1 MAQPVCAIVGIGP
14 GNGEAFA
21 RKFANEGY
29 QVALCSRSQE
39 RIEALAKATPGAK
52 AFVYDAADPA
62 AAAPVFERIES
73 ELGPVDVLVYNAGG
87 GRFISIDD
95 TTLEDMRDSWEV
107 NTQGLF
113 CATQAVL
120 PQMRAQ
126 SGGNIVVIGATASV
140 RGGAKAAPFAAAKA
154 AQRSLSQSMAR
165 HLGPEG
171 IHVSYVIV
179 DGIIDIPSTRKAM
192 PDFEDDHFMAPDAI
206 ADGVYAL
213 TQQHASAWSFEIDM
227 RPFGEKW

>member
-1 MAQPVCAIVGIGP
+1 MPQPVCAIVGIGP

-29 QVALCSRSQE
+29 QLALCSRTE
-39 RIEALAKATPGAK
+39 ARIEALAKATPGAK
-52 AFVYDAADPA
+52 AFVYDAADAHA
-62 AAAPVFERIES
+62 AVPVFERIQN
-73 ELGPVDVLVYNAGG
+73 ELGPVDVLVYNAGSG
-87 GRFISIDD
+87 SFISIDD
-95 TTLEDMRDSWEV
+95 TSVEQGRDSWEV
-107 NTQGLF
+107 NTLGLF

-120 PQMRAQ
+120 PQMRLRG
-126 SGGNIVVIGATASV
+126 SGNIVVIGATASV

-154 AQRSLSQSMAR
+154 AQRSLAQSMAR

-179 DGIIDIPSTRKAM
+179 DGVIDIPSTRRAM
-192 PDFEDDHFMAPDAI
+192 PDFKDDFFLAPDAI

>member
-21 RKFANEGY
+21 RRFAKEGY

-39 RIEALAKATPGAK
+39 RIEALAKATPGSK
-52 AFVYDAADPA
+52 AFVYDAADPD
-62 AAAPVFERIES
+62 AAAPVFERIQR
-73 ELGPVDVLVYNAGG
+73 ELGPVDVLVYNAGSG
-87 GRFISIDD
+87 SFISIDD
-95 TTLEDMRDSWEV
+95 TTLDDMRGAWEV

-113 CATQAVL
+113 CATKAVL

-126 SGGNIVVIGATASV
+126 GGGNIVVIGATASV

-171 IHVSYVIV
+171 IHVSYVVV

-192 PDFEDDHFMAPDAI
+192 PDFKDDHFMAPDAI

>member
-1 MAQPVCAIVGIGP
+1 MPQPVCAIVGIGP

-29 QVALCSRSQE
+29 QLALCSRTE
-39 RIEALAKATPGAK
+39 ARIEALAKATPGAK
-52 AFVYDAADPA
+52 AFVYDAADAHA
-62 AAAPVFERIES
+62 AVPVFERIQN
-73 ELGPVDVLVYNAGG
+73 ELGPVDVLVYNAGSG
-87 GRFISIDD
+87 GFISIDD
-95 TTLEDMRDSWEV
+95 TSVEQMRDSWEV
-107 NTQGLF
+107 NTLGLF

-120 PQMRAQ
+120 PQMRLRG
-126 SGGNIVVIGATASV
+126 SGNIVVIGATASV
-140 RGGAKAAPFAAAKA
+140 RGGAKAVPFAAAKA
-154 AQRSLSQSMAR
+154 AQRSLAQSMAR

-179 DGIIDIPSTRKAM
+179 DGVIDIPSTRRAM
-192 PDFEDDHFMAPDAI
+192 PDFKDDFFLAPGAI

>member
-21 RKFANEGY
+21 RKFAGEGY
-29 QVALCSRSQE
+29 QVALGARKRE
-39 RIEALAKATPGAK
+39 RIESVAKATPGAK
-52 AFVYDAADPA
+52 AFVYDAADADA
-62 AAAPVFERIES
+62 AGPVFERIQS
-73 ELGPVDVLVYNAGG
+73 ELGPVDALIYNAGS
-87 GRFISIDD
+87 GRFVSIDETSLD
-95 TTLEDMRDSWEV
+95 DLRDAWEV

-113 CATQAVL
+113 CATRAVL

-126 SGGNIVVIGATASV
+126 GKGDIVVIGATASV

-154 AQRSLSQSMAR
+154 AQRSLAQSMAR
-165 HLGPEG
+165 HLGPER

-179 DGIIDIPSTRKAM
+179 DGVIDIPSTRKAM
-192 PDFEDDHFMAPDAI
+192 PDFKDDFFMGPDAI
-206 ADGVYAL
+206 ADSVYAL
-213 TQQHASAWSFEIDM
+213 TQQDASAWSFEIDL

>member
-21 RKFANEGY
+21 RKFASEGY
-29 QVALCSRSQE
+29 QVALCSRTE
-39 RIEALAKATPGAK
+39 ARIEAVAKATPGAR
-52 AFVYDAADPA
+52 AFAYDASNPEA
-62 AAAPVFERIES
+62 AVPVFERIQD
-73 ELGPVDVLVYNAGG
+73 ELGPVDVLVYNAGSG
-87 GRFISIDD
+87 SFISIDD
-95 TTLEDMRDSWEV
+95 TSLEQLRDAWEV

-113 CATQAVL
+113 CAVQAVL
-120 PQMRAQ
+120 PQMRAHG
-126 SGGNIVVIGATASV
+126 GGNIVVIGATASV

-179 DGIIDIPSTRKAM
+179 DGVIDIPGTRQAM
-192 PDFEDDHFMAPDAI
+192 PDFKDDFFMGPDAI
-206 ADGVYAL
+206 ADSVYAL
-213 TQQHASAWSFEIDM
+213 TQQHASAWSFEIDL

>member
-14 GNGEAFA
+14 GNGEALV
-21 RKFANEGY
+21 RKFAAEGY
-29 QVALCSRSQE
+29 QVAVCSRNRE
-39 RIEALAKATPGAK
+39 RIETVAKASPGAR

-62 AAAPVFERIES
+62 AAEPVFGRIEQ
-73 ELGPVDVLVYNAGG
+73 ELGPVAVLVFNAGG

-95 TTLEDMRDSWEV
+95 TGLDDLRDAWEI

-120 PQMRAQ
+120 PQMRAAG
-126 SGGNIVVIGATASV
+126 GGNIVVIGATASV

-165 HLGPEG
+165 HLGPEN
-171 IHVSYVIV
+171 IHVSYVVV
-179 DGIIDIPSTRKAM
+179 DGIIDIPSTRKVMAGS
-192 PDFEDDHFMAPDAI
+192 PDEAFMRPDAI
-206 ADGVYAL
+206 AESVYAL
-213 TQQHASAWSFEIDM
+213 TQQHASAWSFEIDL